1 MIINVVPKVVSFYQK
16 DKKSQEYLIQFA
28 FFADM
33 VLKPTLFKRVDIIK
47 SSEHLK
53 IPTTIFNG
61 NNSSKK

>member
-33 VLKPTLFKRVDIIK
+33 VLIPTLFKRADII
-47 SSEHLK
+47 
-53 IPTTIFNG
+53 
-61 NNSSKK
+61 